1 MSGPENPFGRPALP
15 GPLSIPDRYLPADEP
30 PRTTLRDIW
39 GALRRN
45 LWVFALCVGVALAAA
60 MLYTSRQQRVYGSEA
75 TLQFANTRGSQSL
88 LSQVP
93 SFPGMGG
100 GGSAAIETDLSI
112 LQSRRIAEAVTD
124 SLGLRVRVVEP
135 EIPRSRVFSRVRVAR
150 GAPAGS
156 WELRRQPDGSY
167 EVWREGGERAETRAA
182 PGEPLRLGAA
192 EVTLDRAL
200 RDDPSPAIQVAVV
213 PFRTAVGDLR
223 AGLDINQPNPK
234 ALVVSIRYS
243 SGDPELAAL
252 VPNTLARS
260 FIQYRAGTSRT
271 ESQSTVG
278 FLREQVSN
286 YERQLREAETSL
298 RAFREGGQIVSLE
311 DEASE
316 QVSRLADLQARRDEL
331 EVERQSL
338 RKLLDRAEAG
348 APGTG
353 GNPLYREL
361 AAFPVFL
368 SNRAVQDILQSLT
381 KLEDERATLSVRRT
395 EANPDVAAIDRRIDE
410 LELQLYQTARSYL
423 GSLENQIGSVD
434 ERLARFRSQMEL
446 VPGREIEFA
455 RLARQQKLLE
465 EIYTLLHS
473 RLKEAELQDAVQRSD
488 VSILDDALVPQFP
501 LAPRPLYNL
510 ALGGLLGLLL
520 AGLLVVA
527 REALDPRVRS
537 RTQLA
542 LAISGRP
549 VLGIIPG
556 LGNRP
561 VRRYLGRI
569 PVPALAA
576 DRDFR
581 AGRLEAQGPA
591 SEAFRALRTNLLL
604 AGGDR
609 APQVVA
615 VTSAMPGDGKST
627 SALQLATSFAQQ
639 EVRTLLVDADL
650 RAGKLHAALG
660 LAQETGLAEVLAGR
674 IPLDAAI
681 RSVPVRG
688 TGDGTGFDLLAAGTY
703 PANPAELLGSP
714 RMRALVPELR
724 SRYDM
729 VIVDLP
735 ATEVVVDATLVA
747 RLADTTLFVMR
758 YGVSHQDSVR
768 QGIERLEQLG
778 IRVQGVVLNDVPPG
792 TTGAFGVYG
801 AAAGGYERMALAAGA

>member
-1 MSGPENPFGRPALP
+1 MSGPESPFGRPALP
-15 GPLSIPDRYLPADEP
+15 GPRSMPERYLPAEEP
-30 PRTTLRDIW
+30 PRTTLRDVW
-39 GALRRN
+39 SALLRN
-45 LWVFALCVGVALAAA
+45 LWLFALCVGVAVTAAA
-60 MLYTSRQQRVYGSEA
+60 LYTSRQQRVYGSEA
-75 TLQFANTRGSQSL
+75 TLQFSSTRGSQGV

-100 GGSAAIETDLSI
+100 GGASAIETDLSI

-124 SLGLRVRVVEP
+124 SLALQVRVVKP
-135 EIPRSRVFSRVRVAR
+135 EIPRSEVFSRVRVDR
-150 GAPAGS
+150 SAPGGR
-156 WELRRQPDGSY
+156 WELHRQPDGSFA
-167 EVWREGGERAETRAA
+167 VHREGSEAPEGRAA
-182 PGEPLRLGAA
+182 PGETLRLGGA
-192 EVTLDRAL
+192 EVTLDRGL
-200 RDDPSPAIQVAVV
+200 RADAPPVLTVAVL
-213 PFRTAVGDLR
+213 PFRAAVGDLR
-223 AGLDINQPNPK
+223 AGLDVAQPNPK
-234 ALVVSIRYS
+234 AQVVSVRYT

-252 VPNTLARS
+252 VPNTVARS
-260 FIQYRAGTSRT
+260 FIQYRAGTSKS
-271 ESQSTVG
+271 ESHSTVG
-278 FLREQVSN
+278 FLREQVAN
-286 YERQLREAETSL
+286 YERQLRDAEASL
-298 RAFREGGQIVSLE
+298 RAFREGGQIVSLQ

-348 APGTG
+348 AAATG

-381 KLEDERATLSVRRT
+381 RLEDERATLSVRRT
-395 EANPDVAAIDRRIDE
+395 EANPDVAAIDRRIQE

-423 GSLENQIGSVD
+423 GSLENQIASVD

-473 RLKEAELQDAVQRSD
+473 RLKEAELQEAVQRSD
-488 VSILDDALVPQFP
+488 VSILDDALVPQAP

-510 ALGGLLGLLL
+510 ALGGILGLLL
-520 AGLLVVA
+520 GGVLTLA

-537 RTQLA
+537 RTHVA

-549 VLGIIPG
+549 VLGIIPD
-556 LGNRP
+556 LGSRP
-561 VRRYLGRI
+561 GRRYLGRV
-569 PVPALAA
+569 PVPALAG
-576 DRDFR
+576 DRELR
-581 AGRLEAQGPA
+581 PRLEAQGPA

-604 AGGDR
+604 AGGER

-650 RAGKLHAALG
+650 RAGKLHAGLG
-660 LAQETGLAEVLAGR
+660 LPQETGLAEVLAGR
-674 IPLDAAI
+674 TPLEPAI

-688 TGDGTGFDLLAAGTY
+688 TGGEPGFDLLPAGTY

-714 RMRALVPELR
+714 RMRSLLAELR
-724 SRYDM
+724 ARYDM
-729 VIVDLP
+729 IIVDLP

-778 IRVQGVVLNDVPPG
+778 IPVQGVVLNDVPAG

-801 AAAGGYERMALAAGA
+801 AAAGGFERMALTAGA